1 MPYNESNKP
10 RLLLP
15 AAVIFCAIVI
25 ADSWFRWAT
34 FQYTTF
40 DLAFYAQGLWLAGK
54 GMWHVSLLDVP
65 LMGNHQDPIV
75 FLALPFY
82 KIWSH
87 PMLLVVLQTL
97 LLATMPFTAWRI
109 ARHLE
114 FGQKAATWLALAT
127 LLAPATGF
135 VALHEFHPEA
145 LAAPLMLLMFE
156 ARLTR
161 RLGLFWLWFILTLAC
176 KESMGLFLAWICA
189 VLWFLERERDREWR
203 VSWNIV
209 PGCVAF
215 GWFLLCILVIG
226 PALNGGRVDFLELYS
241 HLGNSGGGIIAGFFT
256 HPGKAMAAL
265 WHGLTGGNLTLGT
278 MLPFLLLP
286 LLRPRWIIMSA
297 PIFLQ
302 HLLSWRS
309 SEWSIH
315 YHYAA
320 PLLPLLWLGAA
331 EAASALFWRDVLA
344 GWVAVACAACQ
355 LLFGPL
361 RCTSKPKIFAGTG
374 PTVWGTIAGSGTAQ
388 WARDWKSTMLS
399 VVSPGDSVTS
409 CIAYLPH
416 LTNRERL
423 YSLHHVLKGLNTLSR
438 TEYKP
443 TTGMDTVIIDTADR
457 STFDATA
464 GFFHPQKRVAD
475 NRVVPAS
482 DLLLHQFMSQQPWH
496 TIARNELTIFLK
508 GAPPPA
514 QPLSGEGRKLD
525 DFHTLVAFTGMP
537 PLAGDSMLF
546 SFSWE
551 LKPQRQS
558 LLSASLYL
566 RAADGALYFIGKG
579 PIAPGIESGRY
590 TEGWAVRPP
599 PSLPRGKYTGIL
611 LIFDPLEFSPA
622 EERHRFKRVTFDA
635 GEFELR

>member
-15 AAVIFCAIVI
+15 AAVIFCVVVL

-87 PMLLVVLQTL
+87 PMLLVILQTL

-114 FGQKAATWLALAT
+114 FGQNAATWLALAT

-161 RLGLFWLWFILTLAC
+161 RLGLFWVWFILTLAC

-189 VLWFLERERDREWR
+189 VLWFLERDRDREWR
-203 VSWNIV
+203 MSWNIV

-215 GWFLLCILVIG
+215 GWFLLCILVVG

-241 HLGNSGGGIIAGFFT
+241 HLGSSGGGIIAGFFT
-256 HPGKAMAAL
+256 HPGKALGAL
-265 WHGLTGGNLTLGT
+265 WRGLTGGNLTLGT

-302 HLLSWRS
+302 HLLSLRS

-315 YHYAA
+315 FHYAA
-320 PLLPLLWLGAA
+320 PILPLLWLGAA

-344 GWVAVACAACQ
+344 GWVVVACAVCQ
-355 LLFGPL
+355 VWFGPV
-361 RCTSKPKIFAGTG
+361 RNVWNTVTTS
-374 PTVWGTIAGSGTAQ
+374 SSAQ
-388 WARDWKSTMLS
+388 WTREWKTPMLS
-399 VVSPGDSVTS
+399 AVKPGDSVTS
-409 CIAYLPH
+409 SVAYLPH
-416 LTNRERL
+416 FANRERL
-423 YSLHHVLKGLNTLSR
+423 YSLHHVLKGLGTLSR
-438 TEYKP
+438 SDYKP
-443 TTGMDTVIIDTADR
+443 PTKIDAVIMDTADR
-457 STFDATA
+457 ATFDTFA
-464 GFFHPQKRVAD
+464 GYFHPQMRMAD
-475 NRVVPAS
+475 GKIVPAS
-482 DLLLHQFMSQQPWH
+482 DLLLHQFMSQEQWQ
-496 TIARNELTIFLK
+496 TIARNELAIFLK
-508 GAPPPA
+508 GAPPPS
-514 QPLSGEGRKLD
+514 QPPGGAGRKLD

-546 SFSWE
+546 RFSWE
-551 LKPQRQS
+551 LKPQRKS

-566 RAADGALYFIGKG
+566 RAADGTLYLIGKG
-579 PIAPGIESGRY
+579 PIAPGVESGTH
-590 TEGWAVRPP
+590 TEAWAVRPP
-599 PSLPRGKYTGIL
+599 PSIPRGKYTGIL
-611 LIFDPLEFSPA
+611 LIFDPLESSPA
-622 EERHRFKRVTFDA
+622 KERQSFQRVTFDA
-635 GEFELR
+635 GEFDLR